1 VLLSYTARYFMNE
14 RTPFRDISKT
24 DIYSRGKLIR
34 LNYQQTTD
42 ISIFNSCYIIYKYI
56 TDY

>member
-1 VLLSYTARYFMNE
+1 MNE